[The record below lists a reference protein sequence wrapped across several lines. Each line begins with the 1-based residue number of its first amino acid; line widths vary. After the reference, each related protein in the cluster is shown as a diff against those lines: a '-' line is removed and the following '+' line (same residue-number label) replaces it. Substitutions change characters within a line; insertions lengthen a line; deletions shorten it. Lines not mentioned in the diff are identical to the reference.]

1 MGGGKIDF
9 KKNIT
14 GFITVFAIALLVC
27 IGVTSLWSLVFHG
40 VAIIDWETSFR
51 FAILF
56 GIILPIIDSRKR
68 MKSEK

>member
-1 MGGGKIDF
+1 MDF
-9 KKNIT
+9 KKIISA
-14 GFITVFAIALLVC
+14 FIPVFAIALLVC
-27 IGVTSLWSLVFHG
+27 IVITFLWSLVFHG

-68 MKSEK
+68 MKSDK

>member
-1 MGGGKIDF
+1 MDF
-9 KKNIT
+9 KKSVT
-14 GFITVFAIALLVC
+14 GFITVFVITLFVN
-27 IGVTSLWSLVFHG
+27 IVVTFLWNLVFHG

-68 MKSEK
+68 MKP

>member
-1 MGGGKIDF
+1 MDF
-9 KKNIT
+9 KKIIIA
-14 GFITVFAIALLVC
+14 FIPVFAIALLVC
-27 IGVTSLWSLVFHG
+27 IVITFLWSLVFHG

>member
-1 MGGGKIDF
+1 MNF
-9 KKNIT
+9 KKILM
-14 GFITVFAIALLVC
+14 GFVPVFAIALLVC
-27 IGVTSLWSLVFHG
+27 IVVTFLWNLVFHG

-56 GIILPIIDSRKR
+56 GIIFPIIDSRRR